1 VVAAARDIIL
11 LYSHMSI
18 CQALSEKHTR
28 GSTGEG
34 SAMPPTMPATRD
46 AFPQSNHGLASGSG
60 ISSSLKGS
68 PLPASHLGGWDG
80 QRNSSARSHVTEF
93 EELEQFVLS
102 LAHKSGLHKVGDSI
116 RLFPCGGSAVLGIRQ
131 ASTRRQ
137 RGTGMRY
144 THRAARDIGRTSLGH
159 RSVRG
164 RVLDRATGRGHAGAV
179 QRCLRERYNG
189 ALGYLNRAP

>member
-1 VVAAARDIIL
+1 MVAAARDIIL
-11 LYSHMSI
+11 VIFPYEHMSSPERETHSREHRGGVSHAAHDAGDARRLPAI
-18 CQALSEKHTR
+18 QPRPGIWKRYFVLAERLALAD
-28 GSTGEG
+28 GSTWGC
-34 SAMPPTMPATRD
+34 D
-46 AFPQSNHGLASGSG
+46 H
-60 ISSSLKGS
+60 
-68 PLPASHLGGWDG
+68 
-80 QRNSSARSHVTEF
+80 QRNSSARKPLTEF
-93 EELEQFVLS
+93 EGLEQSVLL

-144 THRAARDIGRTSLGH
+144 THRAARDTGRTSLGH